1 MEHSEL
7 FKKIKMYYRAKVW
20 SLTAVK
26 NAVKKGLITPEEYK
40 EITGKVYK

>member
-7 FKKIKMYYRAKVW
+7 LKKLRCTTEPKCIP
-20 SLTAVK
+20 TAVK